1 MIWLANEKTLQNGL
15 EAIGGTR
22 DVDFKF
28 AWQNPAN
35 GQGDKSQQAR
45 FALDCNSP
53 FFQQHLQ
60 FLQDFSPV
68 AYDECAGD
76 LNADNGGVY
85 QDGNTSDQDV
95 ACGTNFVN
103 MPLDYVK
110 RDDL

>member
-1 MIWLANEKTLQNGL
+1 LKNGL

-28 AWQNPAN
+28 AFQPVAP
-35 GQGDKSQQAR
+35 QGNKSQQAR

-53 FFQQHLQ
+53 FFQDHLQ

-76 LNADNGGVY
+76 LNVDNGGVY

-95 ACGTNFVN
+95 TCGTNFVN

-110 RDDL
+110 RHDL